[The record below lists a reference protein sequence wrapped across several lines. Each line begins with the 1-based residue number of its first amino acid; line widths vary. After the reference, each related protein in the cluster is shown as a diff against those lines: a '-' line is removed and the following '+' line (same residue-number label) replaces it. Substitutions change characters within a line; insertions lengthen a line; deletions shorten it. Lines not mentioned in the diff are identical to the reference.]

1 MVKIEDI
8 QNHNILIKKY
18 NLFSIDNIS
27 KIKNID
33 RVNLSRYN
41 NVNSPILYVGSSTTS
56 FITRLKNHFGVM
68 GNRVY
73 SLHLCKWDEGID
85 YNIIFYT
92 YEVISKFEKVSKRI
106 LTEVIEQQIWDEFKP
121 VFGKKSGL

>member
-1 MVKIEDI
+1 
-8 QNHNILIKKY
+8 
-18 NLFSIDNIS
+18 
-27 KIKNID
+27 
-33 RVNLSRYN
+33 
-41 NVNSPILYVGSSTTS
+41 
-56 FITRLKNHFGVM
+56 M